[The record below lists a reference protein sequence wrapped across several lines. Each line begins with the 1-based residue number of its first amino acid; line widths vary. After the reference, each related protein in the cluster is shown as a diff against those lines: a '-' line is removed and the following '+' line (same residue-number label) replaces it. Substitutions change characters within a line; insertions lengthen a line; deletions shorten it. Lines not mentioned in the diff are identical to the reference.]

1 MAGGGST
8 AETAARGT
16 LLLIA
21 LRLLSFLLSQLTVR
35 YVSASVLGKASIRL
49 ELLLSTSLFVGRE
62 GFRLA
67 LTREADDDEGD
78 EDAYRR
84 EGDDDAKGK
93 GGHLERDDDAM
104 RDQRII
110 NVSWLTVPAGAILS
124 TLALYAHLRGCNGS
138 GSDDD
143 NVNLNHRGGDP
154 AR

>member
-16 LLLIA
+16 LLSIA

-78 EDAYRR
+78 EDADRR
-84 EGDDDAKGK
+84 EGNDVAKGK
-93 GGHLERDDDAM
+93 GKYLECDDDAM

-143 NVNLNHRGGDP
+143 NVDLNHRGGDP